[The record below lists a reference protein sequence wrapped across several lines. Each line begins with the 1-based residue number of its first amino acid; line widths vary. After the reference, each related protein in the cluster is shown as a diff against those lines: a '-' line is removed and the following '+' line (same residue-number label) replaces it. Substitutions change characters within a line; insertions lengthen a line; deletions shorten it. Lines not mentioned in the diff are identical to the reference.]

1 MKQLI
6 FSLFIFAAFTAQA
19 QKPTTLKPQQTPQDS
34 AVKVYFWVYGKGVK
48 NLTCDRVEERGN
60 QFALITETGANRSE
74 FYISKTAYHGKK
86 TIRK

>member
-34 AVKVYFWVYGKGVK
+34 AVKVYFWVDGKGVK
-48 NLTCDRVEERGN
+48 NLTCDRIEERGN